1 MNIRCH
7 TFEEFVERVRVFHG
21 FAAPGVMI
29 GGFMV
34 DLAYQ
39 HLPQEGLFD
48 ALCETPK
55 CLPDAVQLLTPCTAG
70 NGWLQVVNTG
80 RYALALY
87 EKSTGVGIRVFVDPA
102 KLDTWPEIKGWF
114 FKLKPKKEQ
123 NYELFMEQI
132 KEAGGGICGVQAVR
146 VADRF
151 LGHKHWSAGLTIC
164 PQCREAYPAA
174 DGKRCLACQGFVLY
188 R

>member
-7 TFEEFVERVRVFHG
+7 TFEEFAERVRAFHG

-39 HLPQEGLFD
+39 RLPREGLFD

-70 NGWLQVVNTG
+70 NGWLKVVNTG

-87 EKSTGVGIRVFVDPA
+87 EKSTGVGIRVYVDPA
-102 KLDTWPEIKGWF
+102 KLDAWPEIKGWF

-123 NYELFMEQI
+123 NYQLFMEQI
-132 KEAGGGICGVQAVR
+132 RDAGGGICGVQTVQ

-151 LGHKHWSAGLTIC
+151 LVHKRRSAGLTIC
-164 PQCREAYPAA
+164 PQCREAYPVN
-174 DGKRCLACQGFVLY
+174 DGKQCLACQGDVPY
-188 R
+188 V